1 VSARLA
7 LAFVA
12 GCTSASL
19 LYCTL
24 RLLQAVV
31 MPEPDPALVMWS
43 EHSGFFWRSW
53 TSAYAGGMIA
63 LVTWLFAGRAPE
75 RTARFVA
82 RTVFPIAAALALQ
95 AALVP

>member
-1 VSARLA
+1 MTA
-7 LAFVA
+7 VA
-12 GCTSASL
+12 GCVGAALVYSL
-19 LYCTL
+19 LRIL
-24 RLLQAVV
+24 QVLLLD
-31 MPEPDPALVMWS
+31 EPDPALVMWS

-63 LVTWLFAGRAPE
+63 LLTWLLAGRAPE

-82 RTVFPIAAALALQ
+82 RAVFPVAAALALQ